1 MMFFKGA
8 GMSEGKSDFLES
20 RPQRL
25 CHMCGRCCRVS
36 TTYIPYEELK
46 SLAEQGDKGAIDF
59 LEIFEPYESV
69 EAARAVDKSTV
80 DNILKA
86 VNEDGILKE
95 KDITFYKCRYIL
107 DDNLCGIYENR
118 KELCSRCPSSP
129 WCVVPPG
136 CGFEGW
142 LFQKREEIKQ
152 KIRKQKENLLL
163 AQTYLHEAVT
173 PEQIA
178 RINLTIDNIKK
189 TIRAYEKYGSHNW

>member
-1 MMFFKGA
+1 
-8 GMSEGKSDFLES
+8 MSEEKNDFLES

-25 CHMCGRCCRVS
+25 CNMCGRCCRVS
-36 TTYIPYEELK
+36 TTYIPYADLK
-46 SLAEQGDKGAIDF
+46 SMAEQGDKGAIDF
-59 LEIFEPYESV
+59 LEIFEPYEST

-80 DNILKA
+80 DNILTA
-86 VNEDGILKE
+86 IQDDDIWKE
-95 KDITFYKCRYIL
+95 NDITFYKCRYIS

-118 KELCSRCPSSP
+118 KELCSRCPSTP
-129 WCVVPPG
+129 WSVVPPG

-142 LFQKREEIKQ
+142 LFQKREELKQ

-163 AQTYLHEAVT
+163 AQTFLNEAIT

-189 TIRAYEKYGSHNW
+189 TISAYEKYGSANW